1 MNPQQKAQRL
11 PLFHAIAIAL
21 FAATSEQAFATE
33 LEQEAKARARVAEI
47 VDQLPDLGSEPP

>member
-33 LEQEAKARARVAEI
+33 LEQEAKALSQKTSPTKKR
-47 VDQLPDLGSEPP
+47 